1 MENKKIFFII
11 FFNLLFS
18 YYKKDPIMISLS
30 GAYNTI
36 AKGYQVVG
44 INPSN
49 LAFNSGNSFNLFSI
63 NINMDNNF
71 LTRDRLQ
78 GIEGANLNY
87 IPGKKYFSKDRI
99 FSYLNGETI
108 QFRTIGSFPFSG
120 LNFSK
125 DKFAITSEL
134 KFYSNI
140 EFDQDILK
148 LVLYGNEIDVNYS
161 LGIKKNDIVIW
172 ESSFTKAFDVN
183 PLAIGFTVKY
193 LKGLMYYSLDPIN
206 DSYLST
212 NISGLNAEGQ
222 YLLRQNTKGNGFGLD
237 LGISTIETS
246 NGWKMGFSII
256 NILSKIKWN
265 KKGFLDSTLEDFYD
279 NLRYKENEHYF
290 IDLKI
295 NNLSLNTLNDVS
307 TSDLFE
313 VDGIKVYEV
322 SNLPSGIEG
331 VDYYC
336 GNEVCDTYLVS
347 SKEIQPDYK
356 IVKMKSLELDYPTF
370 MNIGASKKISET
382 KYIVLDVK
390 TGFDDSFSNAQ
401 RWRIAFGYIFGSE
414 RTPLRFGMS
423 YGGYDK
429 QSIGFGY
436 GLRLGKF
443 NFDFGLGYKGK
454 VDFKKSNGI
463 DFGIGL
469 QWTSI

>member
-1 MENKKIFFII
+1 
-11 FFNLLFS
+11 
-18 YYKKDPIMISLS
+18 
-30 GAYNTI
+30 
-36 AKGYQVVG
+36 
-44 INPSN
+44 
-49 LAFNSGNSFNLFSI
+49 
-63 NINMDNNF
+63 
-71 LTRDRLQ
+71 LQ

-322 SNLPSGIEG
+322 
-331 VDYYC
+331 
-336 GNEVCDTYLVS
+336 
-347 SKEIQPDYK
+347 
-356 IVKMKSLELDYPTF
+356 
-370 MNIGASKKISET
+370 
-382 KYIVLDVK
+382 
-390 TGFDDSFSNAQ
+390 
-401 RWRIAFGYIFGSE
+401 
-414 RTPLRFGMS
+414 
-423 YGGYDK
+423 
-429 QSIGFGY
+429 
-436 GLRLGKF
+436 
-443 NFDFGLGYKGK
+443 
-454 VDFKKSNGI
+454 
-463 DFGIGL
+463 
-469 QWTSI
+469 